1 MKELR
6 ALPVNAAILN
16 ASGTIVAV
24 NDTWKDFARQNGL
37 RLPNFGVGLNYLQF
51 CEFDDG
57 PYPSLSAADLKEL
70 LGGQK
75 KLLTLIYPCDSP
87 TKKRWFSLIGLQLSP
102 DRPAGVALLH
112 INLTDTITTHSG
124 AHPTRANTQRRRQ
137 IRTTANLKVISGTIE
152 RTVLE
157 TLSSQLNRM
166 LSDTH
171 RRPALNDTSA
181 NLDAEEAIAGP
192 KLSKRQ
198 MEVLRLLGQGKSNKE
213 IAKTLFRSPHTI
225 KLHVSAILQQLK
237 LKSRTQAALL
247 ASTMYKQRSADPL
260 GSGTESSKKT
270 RITKTQHNPGRSVRE
285 KASIDC

>member
-1 MKELR
+1 MKNLR

-37 RLPNFGVGLNYLQF
+37 RLPNFGVGSNYLQF
-51 CEFDDG
+51 CESDG

-70 LGGQK
+70 LVGQK

-112 INLTDTITTHSG
+112 INLTDTLSPPTG
-124 AHPTRANTQRRRQ
+124 AHQRRATIQRRRQ
-137 IRTTANLKVISGTIE
+137 IRTTANLEAISGSIE

-157 TLSSQLNRM
+157 TLSSQLNTM
-166 LSDTH
+166 LSGTYH
-171 RRPALNDTSA
+171 GPALNDTSA
-181 NLDAEEAIAGP
+181 NLDAGEVLAST

-270 RITKTQHNPGRSVRE
+270 RVTKTQQNPGRSVRE
-285 KASIDC
+285 KASIDR

>member
-1 MKELR
+1 MKELK
-6 ALPVNAAILN
+6 ALPVNAAILD

-51 CEFDDG
+51 CESHG

-70 LGGQK
+70 LSGQK
-75 KLLTLIYPCDSP
+75 KLLTLIYPCNSP

-112 INLTDTITTHSG
+112 INLTGTLPPPTG
-124 AHPTRANTQRRRQ
+124 AHQRRATIQRGRQ
-137 IRTTANLKVISGTIE
+137 IRTTANLKAISGTIE

-157 TLSSQLNRM
+157 TLSSQLNTM
-166 LSDTH
+166 LSGTH
-171 RRPALNDTSA
+171 HGPALKVTSV
-181 NLDAEEAIAGP
+181 NLDAGEVLASA

-260 GSGTESSKKT
+260 DSGTESSKKT

>member
-51 CEFDDG
+51 CESGG

-70 LGGQK
+70 LVGRK

-87 TKKRWFSLIGLQLSP
+87 RKKRWFSLIGLQLSP

-112 INLTDTITTHSG
+112 INLTDTLPSPTG
-124 AHPTRANTQRRRQ
+124 AHQGRAKIQRRRQ
-137 IRTTANLKVISGTIE
+137 IRTTANLKAISGTIE

-157 TLSSQLNRM
+157 TLSSQLNTM
-166 LSDTH
+166 LSGTH
-171 RRPALNDTSA
+171 HGSALNDTSA
-181 NLDAEEAIAGP
+181 NLDAEGVLAGT

-247 ASTMYKQRSADPL
+247 ASTMYKQRSADL
-260 GSGTESSKKT
+260 RGSGTDSSKKT
-270 RITKTQHNPGRSVRE
+270 RITKTHNPGRSVRE

>member
-1 MKELR
+1 MKNLR
-6 ALPVNAAILN
+6 ALPVSAAILN

-37 RLPNFGVGLNYLQF
+37 RLPNFGVGSNYLQF
-51 CEFDDG
+51 CESDG

-70 LGGQK
+70 LVGQK

-112 INLTDTITTHSG
+112 INLTDTLPPPTG
-124 AHPTRANTQRRRQ
+124 AHQRRATIQRRRQ
-137 IRTTANLKVISGTIE
+137 IRTTANLEAISGSIE

-157 TLSSQLNRM
+157 TLSSQLNTM
-166 LSDTH
+166 LSGTYH
-171 RRPALNDTSA
+171 QPALNDTSA
-181 NLDAEEAIAGP
+181 NLDAGEVLAST

-260 GSGTESSKKT
+260 GSGTPSRRRRRALRKRNT
-270 RITKTQHNPGRSVRE
+270 ILVAQ
-285 KASIDC
+285 

>member
-16 ASGTIVAV
+16 ASGKIVAV

-51 CEFDDG
+51 CESGG

-70 LGGQK
+70 LVGRK

-87 TKKRWFSLIGLQLSP
+87 RKKRWFSLIGLQLSP

-112 INLTDTITTHSG
+112 INLTDTLPSPTG
-124 AHPTRANTQRRRQ
+124 AHQGRAKIQRRRQ
-137 IRTTANLKVISGTIE
+137 IRTTANLKAISGTIE

-157 TLSSQLNRM
+157 TLSSQLNTM
-166 LSDTH
+166 LSGTH
-171 RRPALNDTSA
+171 HGPALNDTSA
-181 NLDAEEAIAGP
+181 NLGAEGVLAGT

-247 ASTMYKQRSADPL
+247 ASTMYKQRSADL
-260 GSGTESSKKT
+260 RGSGTDSSKKT
-270 RITKTQHNPGRSVRE
+270 RITKTHNPGRSVRE

>member
-1 MKELR
+1 MKNLR
-6 ALPVNAAILN
+6 ALPVSAAILN

-37 RLPNFGVGLNYLQF
+37 RLPNFGVGSNYLQF
-51 CEFDDG
+51 CESDG
-57 PYPSLSAADLKEL
+57 PYPSLSAADLREL
-70 LGGQK
+70 LVGQK

-102 DRPAGVALLH
+102 DRQAGVALLH
-112 INLTDTITTHSG
+112 INLTDTLPPPTG
-124 AHPTRANTQRRRQ
+124 AHQRRATIQQRRQ
-137 IRTTANLKVISGTIE
+137 IRTTANLEAISGSIE

-157 TLSSQLNRM
+157 TLSSQLNTM
-166 LSDTH
+166 LSGTYH
-171 RRPALNDTSA
+171 QPALTDTSA
-181 NLDAEEAIAGP
+181 NLDAGEVLAST

-260 GSGTESSKKT
+260 GSGTESSKRT
-270 RITKTQHNPGRSVRE
+270 RITKTQHNSGRSVRE
-285 KASIDC
+285 KASID

>member
-6 ALPVNAAILN
+6 ALPVNAAILD

-37 RLPNFGVGLNYLQF
+37 RLPNFGVGLNYLKF
-51 CEFDDG
+51 CESG
-57 PYPSLSAADLKEL
+57 GRYPSLSAADLKEL
-70 LGGQK
+70 LVGQK

-112 INLTDTITTHSG
+112 INLTDTLPPPTG
-124 AHPTRANTQRRRQ
+124 AHQRRATIQRRRQ
-137 IRTTANLKVISGTIE
+137 IRTTANLKAISGTIE

-157 TLSSQLNRM
+157 TLSSQLNTM
-166 LSDTH
+166 LSGTYH
-171 RRPALNDTSA
+171 GPALNDTSA
-181 NLDAEEAIAGP
+181 NLDAGEALAST

-237 LKSRTQAALL
+237 LKSRTQAALF

-270 RITKTQHNPGRSVRE
+270 RITKTHNPGRSVRE

>member
-1 MKELR
+1 MKDLT

-16 ASGTIVAV
+16 PSGIIVAV

-51 CEFDDG
+51 CESG
-57 PYPSLSAADLKEL
+57 GLYPSLGAADLKEL
-70 LGGQK
+70 LAGQK

-102 DRPAGVALLH
+102 DKPAGVALLH
-112 INLTDTITTHSG
+112 INLTDTLPAPAG
-124 AHPTRANTQRRRQ
+124 AHQRRATKPRRKQ
-137 IRTTANLKVISGTIE
+137 IRTTANVKAISGSIE
-152 RTVLE
+152 RTVLD
-157 TLSSQLNRM
+157 TLSSQLNTM
-166 LSDTH
+166 LSGIH
-171 RRPALNDTSA
+171 HEPTSA
-181 NLDAEEAIAGP
+181 NLDAGQVLASG

-213 IAKTLFRSPHTI
+213 IAKALFRSPHTI

-247 ASTMYKQRSADPL
+247 ASTMYEQRSADPP
-260 GSGTESSKKT
+260 GNGTELPQKT
-270 RITKTQHNPGRSVRE
+270 RAAKMQHNPGRPVRE
-285 KASIDC
+285 KASIDFGF